1 MLNELSIKVNI
12 ANRFYPLK
20 VNNTQQEELLRKAAK
35 LINEKLKT
43 YANQFSVNDQ
53 QDMLSMAVLDVTAQL
68 ISLQKQQQDEHLAL
82 QKELQLLQSLLTD
95 KSV

>member
-68 ISLQKQQQDEHLAL
+68 IALQKQQQDEQLGVL
-82 QKELQLLQSLLTD
+82 KELQMLQSLLID
-95 KSV
+95 APL